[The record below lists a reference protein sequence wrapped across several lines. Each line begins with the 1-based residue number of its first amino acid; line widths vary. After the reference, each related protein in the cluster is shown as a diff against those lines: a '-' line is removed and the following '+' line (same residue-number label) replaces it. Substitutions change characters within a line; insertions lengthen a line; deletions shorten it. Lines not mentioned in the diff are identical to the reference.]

1 MHKLFTMIKTPTPLL
16 FLSLILLSS
25 IFATFLV
32 AVDSAT
38 SPVLDTEGNEL
49 RTGTDYY
56 ILPVVGGNGGGL
68 TLSTTTSNGTITCPA
83 NVVQEQNEVD
93 NGLPL
98 TFSPVDPEEGVIRVA
113 TDTNIKF
120 SAVTICAQSTVW
132 RRDDGSA
139 GNYFVTTGGVE
150 GNPGRQTVSNWF
162 RIDEYEGDYKLA
174 FCPMVCD
181 ICRVACGDFGVYVDE
196 NGTRRLAFSDVPLK
210 VMFKKA

>member
-150 GNPGRQTVSNWF
+150 GNPGRQTLSNWF

-174 FCPMVCD
+174 FCPKVCD
-181 ICRVACGDFGVYVDE
+181 ICRIACGDFGVYVDE